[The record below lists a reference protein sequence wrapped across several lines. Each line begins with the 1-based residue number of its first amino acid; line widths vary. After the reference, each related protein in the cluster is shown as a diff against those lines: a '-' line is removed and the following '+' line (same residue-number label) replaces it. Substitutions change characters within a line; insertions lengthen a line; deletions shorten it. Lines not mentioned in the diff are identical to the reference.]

1 MANGFNPYGMVG
13 TQQNLIDTLL
23 QQDQSQQLQDV
34 GLREQKGEM
43 VEDFE
48 KDVIDAQKKQEEV
61 LSRKRK
67 KGWLEKLMPV
77 VSLFAGPLAGGILSG
92 LTGIVGLGK
101 EKKHLKSQIGNL
113 KGMPG
118 FESKYGGTFLGS
130 GARETQSEMDSLVT
144 GMEQSYKDIGFDD
157 FLMTGLTE
165 GIKGYGTG
173 KLGTSV
179 KQGLGKSFAAQPS
192 EGDLVKDILGD
203 GKLGADITD
212 IVKLQDTDPGFF
224 KKLFTGLGEGLGT
237 DPGILLKDNKGQDIL
252 KNILMM
258 YSQMK

>member
-13 TQQNLIDTLL
+13 TQQNLMDTLL
-23 QQDQSQQLQDV
+23 QQDQSRQLQDV

-43 VEDFE
+43 LEDFE
-48 KDVIDAQKKQEEV
+48 KDVIDAQKKQEEI

-179 KQGLGKSFAAQPS
+179 KEGLGKAFGTPVAPMKEAV
-192 EGDLVKDILGD
+192 GN
-203 GKLGADITD
+203 KLATVDWEALD
-212 IVKLQDTDPGFF
+212 KLQGDQGGFF
-224 KKLFTGLGEGLGT
+224 EKLFTGLGEGLGT
-237 DPGILLKDNKGQDIL
+237 DPGTLLKDNKGQDIL